1 MSLETEPEPVHLRP
15 TQTRQAR
22 KPPMTTSPAKSA
34 VADHILRV
42 AGALFF
48 REGIR
53 AVGIDRII
61 GEADIA
67 KATLYRHFSS
77 KEDLVLAYLQDR
89 HERVMEGLAASAA
102 EHSGARERLAA
113 IFDRLAEKAEDKAF
127 RGCAFALAVAE
138 HGDSEK
144 IVALARLH
152 KQAMAEALLALA
164 RDAGVAEP
172 QAIGRHLVL
181 LYDGAL
187 ARRAVLGTPQPM
199 HDAKDAA
206 LALIDGAPKRPSP
219 V

>member
-1 MSLETEPEPVHLRP
+1 
-15 TQTRQAR
+15 
-22 KPPMTTSPAKSA
+22 MTTYPTKSA
-34 VADHILRV
+34 VADHILHV

-77 KEDLVLAYLQDR
+77 KEDLVLAYLRDR
-89 HERVMEGLAASAA
+89 HERAMQGLAASLA
-102 EHSGARERLAA
+102 ENPSARERLAS

-144 IVALARLH
+144 IVTLARLH
-152 KQAMAEALLALA
+152 KQAIADALLALA
-164 RDAGVAEP
+164 QEAGVADP

-187 ARRAVLGTPQPM
+187 ARRAVLGTAQPM
-199 HDAKDAA
+199 HDARDAA
-206 LALIDGAPKRPSP
+206 LALIDGASKQPALY
-219 V
+219 